1 MSFRRDANTGNLK
14 IELIN
19 SKNSAPVD
27 NATVQ
32 IWNTENTQIIEE
44 LTTNSSGQ
52 TEPISL
58 PAPPVEYSLAPDNPK
73 PFSEYNINILTEDFN
88 DVIISNSQIFS
99 TSNAIQKVELEP
111 ITNRR
116 NINIIEVDYPTL
128 WGDYPDKIPES
139 PVKELPP
146 PTGFVVLDQP
156 VIPEYI
162 IVHDGEPNAYAK
174 DYWIPF
180 KDYIKNVASS
190 EIYSTWP
197 FETIKANVLAIL
209 SFTLNRV
216 FTEWY
221 RGKGKNFTITSV
233 TNFDQKF
240 SYGRTIYKNI
250 SEVVDQIF
258 NNYITKPNIRQP
270 LFTQY
275 CDGSN
280 STCPTWLSQ
289 WGSKSL
295 GDQGVN
301 YLNILK
307 KYYGNDIYIET
318 AKTITGVPVSYPGA
332 PLQLGSSGNSVK
344 IIQRQLNRI
353 AEDFPAI
360 NTVKVDGFFGEETEL
375 AVKTFQEIFN
385 LTPDGI
391 VGLSTWYKISDIF
404 VAVSKLA
411 G

>member
-1 MSFRRDANTGNLK
+1 MNLFRNTNAGSLK
-14 IELIN
+14 IELISSEN
-19 SKNSAPVD
+19 ATPID

-32 IWNTENTQIIEE
+32 IWNTENTQIIEQ

-52 TEPISL
+52 TEEIEL
-58 PAPPVEYSLAPDNPK
+58 PAPPVEYSLSPDNPK
-73 PFSEYNINILTEDFN
+73 PFSEYNISILSDDFD

-99 TSNAIQKVELEP
+99 TTDAIQRVELQP
-111 ITNRR
+111 ITNER
-116 NINIIEVDYPTL
+116 NVNVIKIDYPTL

-240 SYGRTIYKNI
+240 TYGRTIYKNI
-250 SEVVDQIF
+250 SQVVDQVF
-258 NNYITKPNIRQP
+258 NEYITKPNIQQP

-275 CDGSN
+275 CDGADSI
-280 STCPTWLSQ
+280 CPTWLSQ

-307 KYYGNDIYIET
+307 NYYGNDIYLET
-318 AKTITGVPVSYPGA
+318 AKTITGVPISYPGG

-360 NTVKVDGFFGEETEL
+360 NTVKVDGFFGEETEQ
-375 AVKTFQEIFN
+375 AVKTFQEVFN
-385 LTPDGI
+385 LTPDGV
-391 VGLSTWYKISDIF
+391 VGLSTWYKISDVF